1 MYELTIK
8 KDEERAVTYD
18 VCDKDQVNDIYCRG
32 EVTFAPPDFYFEE
45 GTKYKINVYR
55 LDHMH
60 IRQIKV
66 IANLLCSIVEH
77 NGERIRSEPPL
88 HKKLP
93 EEPKMRE
100 DLSENIGKR
109 QSARVSRSRTN
120 AGSIAVGKRKVNPV
134 VFASQQQLNSI
145 SVPAT
150 PIEELFL
157 ERTAVYPRQTSLDSD
172 KIKNDEMLQHLVSS
186 LGEREQDKKEEEIEL
201 EEPRSVESGSCA
213 SIAEEEVEV
222 EENQVTLTSA
232 EGQLLAEEFR
242 AYNRLNDFKRR
253 NTDGSIPNTQ
263 DPSSSREQ
271 SGARGMRNFL
281 NE

>member
-1 MYELTIK
+1 M
-8 KDEERAVTYD
+8 
-18 VCDKDQVNDIYCRG
+18 
-32 EVTFAPPDFYFEE
+32 
-45 GTKYKINVYR
+45 
-55 LDHMH
+55 
-60 IRQIKV
+60 
-66 IANLLCSIVEH
+66 EH

-100 DLSENIGKR
+100 DLPDNIGKR

-120 AGSIAVGKRKVNPV
+120 AGSIAIGKRKVNPV

-157 ERTAVYPRQTSLDSD
+157 ERTAVYPRQTSLDTD

-186 LGEREQDKKEEEIEL
+186 LGEREQDKKEEELEQ

-253 NTDGSIPNTQ
+253 NTDGSLPNTQ

-271 SGARGMRNFL
+271 SGARGVRNFL

>member
-8 KDEERAVTYD
+8 KDEEKAATYD

-32 EVTFAPPDFYFEE
+32 EVTFVPPDFYFEE

-55 LDHMH
+55 LDHSHVMN
-60 IRQIKV
+60 QDYV
-66 IANLLCSIVEH
+66 LCSIVEH

-100 DLSENIGKR
+100 DLLDNIGKR

-120 AGSIAVGKRKVNPV
+120 AGSIAIGKRKVNPV

-150 PIEELFL
+150 PIEELIL
-157 ERTAVYPRQTSLDSD
+157 ERTAVYPRQTSLDTD

-186 LGEREQDKKEEEIEL
+186 LGEREQGKKEEEIEL
-201 EEPRSVESGSCA
+201 EESRSVESGSCT
-213 SIAEEEVEV
+213 SIAEEEAEV

-242 AYNRLNDFKRR
+242 AYNRRR

-263 DPSSSREQ
+263 DPSSSRGQ
-271 SGARGMRNFL
+271 SGGRGVRNFL

>member
-1 MYELTIK
+1 M
-8 KDEERAVTYD
+8 
-18 VCDKDQVNDIYCRG
+18 
-32 EVTFAPPDFYFEE
+32 
-45 GTKYKINVYR
+45 
-55 LDHMH
+55 
-60 IRQIKV
+60 
-66 IANLLCSIVEH
+66 EH

-120 AGSIAVGKRKVNPV
+120 AGSIAIGKRKVNPV

-157 ERTAVYPRQTSLDSD
+157 ERTAVYPRQTSLDTD

-213 SIAEEEVEV
+213 SIAEEVEV
-222 EENQVTLTSA
+222 EGNQVTLTSA

-271 SGARGMRNFL
+271 SGARGVRNFL